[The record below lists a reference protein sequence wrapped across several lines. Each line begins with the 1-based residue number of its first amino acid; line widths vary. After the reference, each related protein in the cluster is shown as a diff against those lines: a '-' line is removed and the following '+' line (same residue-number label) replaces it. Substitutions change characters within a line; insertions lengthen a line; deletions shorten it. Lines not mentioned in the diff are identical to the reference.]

1 MPDDQILEIV
11 DLCLSI
17 EESAYEAYRE
27 LSSLSE
33 IDELKVF
40 WHGMSED
47 EKRHIGFWQ
56 RLKSMA
62 EEHRLPQVLDDPEET
77 REELEKIKR
86 RTVLLLNRFER
97 SRSTHDAFILAYRL
111 EFYMLHSAFEILFH
125 NLRVASGE
133 DNPEDDYELHINR
146 FVQTLTKYGQTTPE
160 LELLGETLQRM
171 WQENRRLAQLSFSD
185 SLTGLQNMRG
195 FMSLSKQLSYLAQR
209 EKKKVGIMMID
220 IDDFKRVNDQYGHQK
235 GDAILKGVANTI
247 RSSLRKSDVVG
258 RYGGEE
264 FIAYVFGAEESAIKR
279 VAEKIRE
286 TIEQQTLEGIR
297 LTISI
302 GVAGGQVGSN
312 IEKDIEDL
320 IGRADS
326 CLYIAKGSGKNRV
339 VSRAT
344 LEDKYRKT
352 DLI

>member
-11 DLCLSI
+11 NLCLSI
-17 EESAYEAYRE
+17 EESAYEAYGE

-56 RLKSMA
+56 RLKRLA
-62 EEHRLPQVLDDPEET
+62 EEHTLPQVLDDPEGT
-77 REELEKIKR
+77 REELKKIKR

-97 SRSTHDAFILAYRL
+97 SRSIHDAFILAYRL

-133 DNPEDDYELHINR
+133 DSPEDDYELHINR
-146 FVQTLTKYGQTTPE
+146 FVQMLTKHGQTTPE

-171 WQENRRLAQLSFSD
+171 WQENRRLAHLSFSD

-195 FMSLSKQLSYLAQR
+195 FTSLCRQLSFLAHR
-209 EKKKVGIMMID
+209 DSKKVGIMMID
-220 IDDFKRVNDQYGHQK
+220 IDDFKRVNDQYGHPK
-235 GDAILKGVANTI
+235 GDAILKAVANTI
-247 RSSLRKSDVVG
+247 KSSLRKSDVVG

-264 FIAYVFGAEESAIKR
+264 FIVYLFGAEESVSKR
-279 VAEKIRE
+279 IAEKIRRS
-286 TIEQQTLEGIR
+286 IEQQTPEGIP
-297 LTISI
+297 LTVSI
-302 GVAGGQVGSN
+302 GVAGGEVGSN
-312 IEKDIEDL
+312 VEKDLEDL

-326 CLYIAKGSGKNRV
+326 CLYAAKGSGKNRV
-339 VSRAT
+339 ATRNT
-344 LEDKYRKT
+344 LEDKT
-352 DLI
+352 SPGL